1 MYFITFMIN
10 SQNLLKKSLQI
21 DHGAAFFRKR
31 PLIKKY
37 YLTPYFCGL
46 YSRAA
51 CNRERLLMARLR
63 YLQFRGDASPIN
75 ARISKQLRML

>member
-1 MYFITFMIN
+1 MKSLGQCILALLTSIHNFF
-10 SQNLLKKSLQI
+10 LKKIIKI
-21 DHGAAFFRKR
+21 DHGAASIRKW

-37 YLTPYFCGL
+37 YFKPYFCGL

-63 YLQFRGDASPIN
+63 YSRNSMGL
-75 ARISKQLRML
+75 